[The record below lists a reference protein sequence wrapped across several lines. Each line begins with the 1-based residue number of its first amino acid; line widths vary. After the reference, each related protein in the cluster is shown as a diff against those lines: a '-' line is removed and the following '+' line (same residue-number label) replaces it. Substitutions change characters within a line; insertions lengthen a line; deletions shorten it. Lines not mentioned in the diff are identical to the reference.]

1 MYLLLLPDTIL
12 DLSDECLVT
21 FCRSLVFGLSIP
33 QRAAREA
40 TLIQGGLDGLIQGDL
55 DGRLQPGW
63 PGLLLASGPTESH
76 QGATVGPNCRFES
89 SYRWFFMHYSD
100 SKWCISWLF
109 SSLKRNCLQSFPGI
123 KRKLPFHRKF
133 SSTWFCKYR
142 RSLFPA
148 RSPICHQWS
157 KDQ

>member
-1 MYLLLLPDTIL
+1 MQLYLLLLPDTIL

-40 TLIQGGLDGLIQGDL
+40 TLIQGGLDGLIQGGL

-63 PGLLLASGPTESH
+63 PEPLLASGPTESH

-89 SYRWFFMHYSD
+89 SYR
-100 SKWCISWLF
+100 
-109 SSLKRNCLQSFPGI
+109 
-123 KRKLPFHRKF
+123 
-133 SSTWFCKYR
+133 
-142 RSLFPA
+142 
-148 RSPICHQWS
+148 
-157 KDQ
+157 